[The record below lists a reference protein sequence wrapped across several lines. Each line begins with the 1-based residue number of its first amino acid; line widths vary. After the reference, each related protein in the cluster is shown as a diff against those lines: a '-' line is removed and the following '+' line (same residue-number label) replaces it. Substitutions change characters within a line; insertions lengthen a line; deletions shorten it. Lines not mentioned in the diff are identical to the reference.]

1 MAVADD
7 DLAIVV
13 PDADL
18 AMVVPNDDL
27 AMRMKDVETSA
38 SASGPK
44 GPGPASK
51 TNELELGEIHV
62 SAKEGEIEDLK
73 KHMETCLHNLVSDSR
88 KRTPLHLAVDNG
100 HLGAVELLVS
110 SNADVN
116 AQDNQGQT
124 PLHYAVRR
132 EKEDIAQLLVKHHA
146 DLQIKDGDG
155 NTAPDLCSS
164 AWPFLKP
171 AN

>member
-1 MAVADD
+1 MHTTV
-7 DLAIVV
+7 LALFDNLFDMI
-13 PDADL
+13 P
-18 AMVVPNDDL
+18 
-27 AMRMKDVETSA
+27 E
-38 SASGPK
+38 
-44 GPGPASK
+44 
-51 TNELELGEIHV
+51 NERCGNQCVCIRELGEIHV

-88 KRTPLHLAVDNG
+88 KRTPLHLAVDHG

-124 PLHYAVRR
+124 PLHYAVRC